1 MTFLRLLRAGF
12 HSTLLFVLPW
22 VLGLAAG
29 AVFDIGEVTETG
41 ASFFFYFMLIALPL
55 LFLQLVSIVVRVRR
69 ETRAQAT
76 FGRRG
81 FSVFVEAV
89 DKHARLLTGRGLG
102 MVMGASIALLC
113 ALGLKWGQ
121 FAVMAVAGLGLLYM
135 CVTAATVA
143 SAFSILSFHER
154 PERTKRAQGN
164 IERRMV
170 PPLVTVGDPAQEE
183 FTLSRVPIPPL
194 YRLHISESLPD
205 RLGGETRFA
214 LDRNA
219 SRESVTVR
227 APLMQTLRGVYE
239 FGPAEIA
246 YEDIFGLTRVTVA
259 SLARVGLR
267 VLPRLSPVVFSKN
280 PKDSSQ
286 GEGPFSKHVRFP
298 TDDYYRIREYLRGD
312 DVRRIHWKRSIQIG
326 ALQLRM
332 PETVP
337 YRPQEITLALDTY
350 LPPQLDASSDH
361 VQDALDMLV
370 EGWLS
375 LARALVERGEKVT
388 LLVAAW
394 NGTTY
399 EVKALPAKRSEISRW
414 RSLGAEVRWQSQISP
429 TQLALVH
436 SGQTAP
442 NATPSRTKAASSM
455 LWASAGLTP
464 VPPPEGPDGCV
475 VWVDACAF
483 SINQPKDRGLF
494 RRLIAYPF
502 PTGSDENRLKLRSLF
517 SSKKPEAWTL
527 QEIRRHVDFGLGAM
541 RGQGIRIYPLR
552 RRGAA
557 LVLGGA

>member
-12 HSTLLFVLPW
+12 HSILLFVLPW

-81 FSVFVEAV
+81 FAVFVEAV

-102 MVMGASIALLC
+102 MVFGASIALLC
-113 ALGLKWGQ
+113 ALGVKWGQ

-154 PERTKRAQGN
+154 PERTKRAQGR

-194 YRLHISESLPD
+194 YRLHISEALPE

-214 LDRNA
+214 LDRHA

-267 VLPRLSPVVFSKN
+267 VLPRLSPVIFSKN
-280 PKDSSQ
+280 PKDTSK

-298 TDDYYRIREYLRGD
+298 TDDHFRLREYERGD
-312 DVRRIHWKRSIQIG
+312 DVRRIHWKRSIQLG
-326 ALQLRM
+326 ALQLRL

-350 LPPQLDASSDH
+350 LPPQLDGTSHH

-388 LLVAAW
+388 LVVAVW
-394 NGTTY
+394 NGVGY
-399 EVKALPAKRSEISRW
+399 EVRSLPAKRAEMSRW
-414 RSLGAEVRWQSQISP
+414 RSLGSEVRWQSVISP
-429 TQLALVH
+429 AHVAAMHQSTRQGA
-436 SGQTAP
+436 A
-442 NATPSRTKAASSM
+442 PSRLKPASSM
-455 LWASAGLTP
+455 LWASAGFTP

-475 VWVDACAF
+475 VWVDAAAF
-483 SINQPKDRGLF
+483 SILPKKERGFF
-494 RRLIAYPF
+494 RRFLAYPF
-502 PTGSDENRLKLRSLF
+502 PTGSDENRLKLGALF
-517 SSKKPEAWTL
+517 AAKKPEAWTL
-527 QEIRRHVDFGLGAM
+527 AELRRHVDFGLGTM
-541 RGQGIRIYPLR
+541 RSQGTRIYPLR
-552 RRGAA
+552 RRGAS
-557 LVLGGA
+557 LVLGGT

>member
-41 ASFFFYFMLIALPL
+41 ASFFFYFMLVALPL
-55 LFLQLVSIVVRVRR
+55 LFMQLVSIVVRVRR
-69 ETRAQAT
+69 ETRAQAS

-81 FSVFVEAV
+81 FSVLVEAI

-113 ALGLKWGQ
+113 ALGVKWGQ

-154 PERTKRAQGN
+154 PERTKRAQGK

-194 YRLHISESLPD
+194 YRLHISESLPE

-214 LDRNA
+214 LDRHA
-219 SRESVTVR
+219 SREAVTVR

-267 VLPRLSPVVFSKN
+267 VLPRLTPIIFSKN
-280 PKDSSQ
+280 PKDTSQ

-312 DVRRIHWKRSIQIG
+312 DVRRIHWKRSIQLG
-326 ALQLRM
+326 ALQLRL
-332 PETVP
+332 PETLP

-350 LPPQLDASSDH
+350 LPPQLDAQSNH
-361 VQDALDMLV
+361 VQDTLDMLV

-375 LARALVERGEKVT
+375 LARSLVERGEKVM

-394 NGTTY
+394 NGHSY
-399 EVKALPAKRSEISRW
+399 EVRSLPAKRGEISRW
-414 RSLGAEVRWQSQISP
+414 RSLGAEVRWQSVIGP
-429 TQLALVH
+429 AQLMTIHRGEGMQGASR
-436 SGQTAP
+436 SG
-442 NATPSRTKAASSM
+442 TKAVSSM
-455 LWASAGLTP
+455 LWASAGFTP

-475 VWVDACAF
+475 VWVDAGAF
-483 SINQPKDRGLF
+483 SIAPVKERGVF
-494 RRLIAYPF
+494 RRMLAYPF
-502 PTGSDENRLKLRSLF
+502 PAGSDENRIKWGALF
-517 SSKKPEAWTL
+517 SAKKPEAITL
-527 QEIRRHVDFGLGAM
+527 AELRRHVDFSLGTM
-541 RGQGIRIYPLR
+541 RSQGIRIYPLR